1 MNKMYKTVTFTA
13 TPADKDMITAILLHE
28 GYEGAEERGNSTSIS
43 IPSNDFNEEM
53 LSQVMQQFTTEYSIT
68 DVTQQNWNADWEQ
81 SFEPV
86 KVGDFAVIRA
96 HFHEP
101 IAGVVHDVVVTP
113 KMSFGTGHHATTYL
127 MIEGMQ
133 KLDLAQKTVIDFG
146 TGTGVLAILA
156 HKMGA
161 IKVLAT
167 DNDEWS
173 INNAA
178 ENFAANGCEHIQLVQ
193 TEGMPTS
200 VKADVILANIN
211 LNVIIA
217 NLTHIRTACHQDTQV
232 LFSGLLQGD
241 EPLISEKI
249 VAAGFEVKNV
259 QHKNNWI
266 CISATVTA

>member
-1 MNKMYKTVTFTA
+1 
-13 TPADKDMITAILLHE
+13 MISAILMHE
-28 GYEGAEERGNSTSIS
+28 GYEGAEEIGTSTKIS
-43 IPSNDFNEEM
+43 IPANLFNEEV
-53 LSQVMQQFTTEYSIT
+53 LVEVMQQFETEYNIT
-68 DVTQQNWNADWEQ
+68 DVTQQNWNAAWEQ

-86 KVGDFAVIRA
+86 QVGNFAVIRA

-101 IAGVVHDVVVTP
+101 IAGVAHDVVVTP

-133 KLDLAQKTVIDFG
+133 QLKMAEQTVIDFG

-161 IKVLAT
+161 TKVLAT

-178 ENFAANGCEHIQLVQ
+178 ENFAANGCEHIQLMQ
-193 TEGMPTS
+193 TEGMPTT
-200 VKADVILANIN
+200 VKAGIILANIN

-217 NLTHIRTACHQDTQV
+217 NLTLIRMACQQDTQV

-241 EPLISEKI
+241 EPVITPKI

-259 QHKNNWI
+259 QYRNNWI
-266 CISATVTA
+266 CISATVAS